1 MKHLLSILIILSFVG
16 CDSYFNSSSKE
27 DSKINKICDTFRQAD
42 ADGKYIQ
49 KDCRKG
55 DIFTVTVVDSALKI
69 PQDINAI
76 SHNHERLNTVVA
88 RFCDFSKQIVIKEVP
103 TDREDNANIYDLT
116 CVYSG
121 GYKLY
126 TTKSME
132 TLKYN
137 DPLGLF
143 TEE

>member
-1 MKHLLSILIILSFVG
+1 MKYLLSILIVLFFVG
-16 CDSYFNSSSKE
+16 CDSYLNSSSRE
-27 DSKINKICDTFRQAD
+27 DSEVNKICDTFSQAS
-42 ADGKYIQ
+42 AEYIQ

-55 DIFTVTVVDSALKI
+55 EIFTVTVVDFALKI

-121 GYKLY
+121 GYKIE
-126 TTKSME
+126 TTKGME
-132 TLKYN
+132 TVKDN

-143 TEE
+143 KEE

>member
-1 MKHLLSILIILSFVG
+1 MKHLLSILVVLSFMG
-16 CDSYFNSSSKE
+16 CDSYFNSNSEE

-42 ADGKYIQ
+42 VDGEYIQ

-55 DIFTVTVVDSALKI
+55 EIFTVTVVDTVLEI
-69 PQDINAI
+69 PQDLSAI

-88 RFCDFSKQIVIKEVP
+88 RFCDFSKQIVIKEVH
-103 TDREDNANIYDLT
+103 TDRENAANTYDLT

-121 GYKLY
+121 GYKLE
-126 TTKSME
+126 TVKGME
-132 TLKYN
+132 PVKDN